1 MRQPFII
8 LLAIMVVSTPAWA
21 KLNDYTKPYD
31 DLRYHLE
38 HTGKGLYSS
47 NGLAKLNKSVKRVDA
62 EKVARAFIA
71 RNAVIAAG
79 VGSFHDGVLAM
90 GPVDQAMQNIR
101 NAPSDIIK
109 VPGAIEALRAVVR
122 RNLAET
128 DFSAKM
134 ADYVGAKIS
143 KKPTSFPKHGA
154 IGPFPRKR
162 NASAP
167 ANTAGDTPFYRRG
180 SNQAPS
186 AMERI
191 LALGAMHVLTNGN
204 IPNEDIQR
212 WTKQDDV
219 NLCVGIATRNLDQCD
234 AASRGLTEKAF
245 CTQRHTLTEL
255 NRCFR
260 WLGRTN

>member
-1 MRQPFII
+1 MRQPLVIF
-8 LLAIMVVSTPAWA
+8 LALMVVATPAWT
-21 KLNDYTKPYD
+21 KLNSHTKPYD
-31 DLRYHLE
+31 HLRYHLE

-47 NGLAKLNKSVKRVDA
+47 NALAKLNRNIKVIDA

-90 GPVDQAMQNIR
+90 GPADQAMQIIR
-101 NAPSDIIK
+101 DAPSDIIN
-109 VPGAIEALRAVVR
+109 VPGAIEALHVVVR

-128 DFSAKM
+128 DFSANL
-134 ADYVGAKIS
+134 ADYVGARIT
-143 KKPTSFPKHGA
+143 KKATDFPSHGA
-154 IGPFPRKR
+154 IAPLPRKR
-162 NASAP
+162 NAAAP
-167 ANTAGDTPFYRRG
+167 AVHVGDTPFYRRG
-180 SNQAPS
+180 SNQTPS

-191 LALGAMHVLTNGN
+191 LALGAMHILTNGN
-204 IPNEDIQR
+204 IPDEDIQR

-219 NLCVGIATRNLDQCD
+219 DLCVGIATRNLDQCE